1 MARRSSMNA
10 TTFFRMS
17 TTAPFDYNT
26 RRPRLI
32 IPEYGRHV
40 QRMVEH
46 VLEIEDRDQRTRTA
60 KAIIQVI
67 GRLNPQ
73 LRNSEHFERTLWD
86 HLYIMS
92 EFKLDVDGPFPKP
105 TPEELESKPARVA
118 YPQTQIKYGHYGK
131 MVQRMIDQCAA
142 MEPGATRDAYTTVIA
157 NQMKKQFLVWNR
169 DTVPDPLILKD
180 LGELSKGKLRVKDD
194 VQLAHTADLLRTQ
207 QTGPRNEVDTRKRY
221 NNSGSG
227 GGGGKKRNRNRKKNR
242 Y

>member
-1 MARRSSMNA
+1 
-10 TTFFRMS
+10 MS
-17 TTAPFDYNT
+17 TAAPFDYNT
-26 RRPRLI
+26 SRPHLI

-73 LRNSEHFERTLWD
+73 LRISDNFERTLWD

-105 TPEELESKPARVA
+105 TPEELDSKPSRVP

-131 MVQRMIDQCAA
+131 MVQRMIDQCAD
-142 MEPGATRDAYTTVIA
+142 MEPGETRDAYTTVIA
-157 NQMKKQFLVWNR
+157 NHMKKQFLAWNR
-169 DTVPDPLILKD
+169 DTVPDPVILKD
-180 LGELSKGKLRVKDD
+180 LGELSKGKLKVKED
-194 VQLAHTADLLRTQ
+194 VLLAHTADLLRTQ
-207 QTGPRNEVDTRKRY
+207 QVGPRNEVDTRKRY
-221 NNSGSG
+221 NNSGG
-227 GGGGKKRNRNRKKNR
+227 GGGGNKKRNRNRKKNR